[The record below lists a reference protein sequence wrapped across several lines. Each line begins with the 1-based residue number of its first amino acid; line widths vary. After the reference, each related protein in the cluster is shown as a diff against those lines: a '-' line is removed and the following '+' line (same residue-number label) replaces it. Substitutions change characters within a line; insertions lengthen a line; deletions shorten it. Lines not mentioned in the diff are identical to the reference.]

1 MSSHPKRKDILQD
14 FSWHVK
20 TAVAKSNALGGKEFE
35 DDDASPFAIPP
46 NSGALSMQGGW
57 VRRCKDFEQAM
68 YV

>member
-1 MSSHPKRKDILQD
+1 MSSHPKRKDTLQD
-14 FSWHVK
+14 LSWHVK

-57 VRRCKDFEQAM
+57 FADVRFFEQAM